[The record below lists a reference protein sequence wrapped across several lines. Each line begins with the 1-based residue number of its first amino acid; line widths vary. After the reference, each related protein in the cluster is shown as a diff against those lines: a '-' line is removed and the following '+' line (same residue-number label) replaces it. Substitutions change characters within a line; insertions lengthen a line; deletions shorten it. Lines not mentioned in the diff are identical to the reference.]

1 MDFAGSVI
9 FNVFPSRVRKI
20 IRSIPSRDNVKIV
33 IYRFTINRAWTRE
46 KKMAASS
53 LASQS
58 IKDKRKNNWLL
69 LHYHHTD
76 HEGEKKT
83 IIDSELG

>member
-1 MDFAGSVI
+1 M
-9 FNVFPSRVRKI
+9 NER
-20 IRSIPSRDNVKIV
+20 N
-33 IYRFTINRAWTRE
+33 
-46 KKMAASS
+46 KMAASS
-53 LASQS
+53 LTSQS